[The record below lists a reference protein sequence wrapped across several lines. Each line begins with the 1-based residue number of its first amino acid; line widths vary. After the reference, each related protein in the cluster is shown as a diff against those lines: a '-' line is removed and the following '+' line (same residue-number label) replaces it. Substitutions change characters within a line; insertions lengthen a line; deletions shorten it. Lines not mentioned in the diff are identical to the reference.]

1 MNRNDLIQQA
11 IGFQE
16 EINRLIMEYRAK
28 EWMSLDLTIAQL
40 KSIVYIYSKGKTNFK
55 ELAGALNVT
64 PSVVTGIVDRL
75 VLQGMVKRKRIG
87 SSVNRRV
94 QWLIITDKAKALLDN
109 MRQQTTDN
117 MSQILETLSD
127 EDLSALVQGFSALIK
142 AAEPYFENQRKV
154 MGITADSK
162 NGF

>member
-1 MNRNDLIQQA
+1 MMNRNDLIQQA
-11 IGFQE
+11 IGLQGE
-16 EINRLIMEYRAK
+16 LNRLIMAYRAK

-40 KSIVYIYSKGKTNFK
+40 KSIVYIYSKGKANFK
-55 ELAGALNVT
+55 ELARALNVT

-87 SSVNRRV
+87 SSVDRRV
-94 QWLIITDKAKALLDN
+94 QWLIITDKAEALLDN
-109 MRQQTTDN
+109 IRQQTIDN
-117 MSQILETLSD
+117 ISQILETMND

-142 AAEPYFENQRKV
+142 AAEPYFENQNKV

-162 NGF
+162 I